1 MKPMTRR
8 LYSLFLLAPAAVLA
22 ADPAPEHKAPQTED
36 IPPPPP
42 VVESGQ
48 VIEPE
53 VTIKQDQKGTTYE
66 YRVNGRLTLVRVVPK
81 VGPPYYFVD
90 TNNDGVL
97 DTREE
102 GPVTDSVNQWIL
114 FRW

>member
-1 MKPMTRR
+1 MKSR
-8 LYSLFLLAPAAVLA
+8 LLTLLLLSPAAVLA
-22 ADPAPEHKAPQTED
+22 ADGAKDAAPITENV
-36 IPPPPP
+36 PPPPP
-42 VVESGQ
+42 VMESGQ

-66 YRVNGRLTLVRVVPK
+66 YRVNGQLTLVRVVPK

-97 DTREE
+97 DMREE
-102 GPVTDSVNQWIL
+102 GPVKNSVNQWIL

>member
-1 MKPMTRR
+1 MITMKRR
-8 LYSLFLLAPAAVLA
+8 LLSLMLMSPAAVLA
-22 ADPAPEHKAPQTED
+22 ADQAADQAPMTQD

-42 VVESGQ
+42 VVQSGET
-48 VIEPE
+48 IEPE
-53 VTIKQDQKGTTYE
+53 VSIKQDEKGTTYE
-66 YRVNGRLTLVRVVPK
+66 YRVNGRLTLVRVIPK

-102 GPVTDSVNQWIL
+102 GPVNSSVNQWIL

>member
-1 MKPMTRR
+1 MKRR
-8 LYSLFLLAPAAVLA
+8 LLSLLLPLLPASALAAEPAAV
-22 ADPAPEHKAPQTED
+22 TED

-42 VVESGQ
+42 IVESGQ

-53 VTIKQDQKGTTYE
+53 VTIKQDDKGTTYE
-66 YRVNGRLTLVRVVPK
+66 YRVNGQLTLVRVVPK

-90 TNNDGVL
+90 SDNDGVL
-97 DTREE
+97 DMQQQ
-102 GPVTDSVNQWIL
+102 GPVNSSVNQWIL

>member
-1 MKPMTRR
+1 MKRR
-8 LYSLFLLAPAAVLA
+8 LISLLLTLPAAALA
-22 ADPAPEHKAPQTED
+22 ADEAPITED
-36 IPPPPP
+36 VPSPPP

-53 VTIKQDQKGTTYE
+53 VTIKQDERGTTYE
-66 YRVNGRLTLVRVVPK
+66 YRVNGQLTLVRVIPK

-90 TNNDGVL
+90 SDGDGEL
-97 DTREE
+97 DIRRQ
-102 GPVTDSVNQWIL
+102 GPVTEAVNQWIL

>member
-1 MKPMTRR
+1 MKR
-8 LYSLFLLAPAAVLA
+8 LLSLLMMMPLGAMAEEPAAI
-22 ADPAPEHKAPQTED
+22 TED

-42 VVESGQ
+42 IVESGQ

-53 VTIKQDQKGTTYE
+53 VTIKQDEKGTTYE
-66 YRVNGRLTLVRVVPK
+66 YRVNGRLTLLRVVPK

-90 TNNDGVL
+90 SNNDGVL
-97 DTREE
+97 DMEQK
-102 GPVTDSVNQWIL
+102 GPVYDSVNQWIL